1 VPDSNEI
8 ERLAIIG
15 CGTMGHTIALN
26 AAWVGIHVKMYGIDQ
41 HDVQHGLLAVKAK
54 LKTLLENDLIVIDQ
68 QDQIYEKIT
77 GTDSLSDAVS
87 GATFI
92 IECIPEVLEL
102 KKDLFRKLDELC
114 NEEVILA
121 TNTSGLSPSLI
132 GLHLKHPQRILAT
145 HFWNPAHL
153 IPLVEVLRA
162 EFTDDTTFNRAIDL
176 LKFMNKKPIEVK
188 KEVPGMVG
196 NRLQFALFREAQY
209 LLEQG
214 IASKEDIDAAVTYSI
229 GRRLPVTGPLLS
241 ADMGGLDV
249 FASISDYLFKDLSNS
264 DKSSGELKDLITK
277 GHFGQKNG
285 EGYYSWNEKF
295 TQEMNH
301 KREEQLI
308 QFLKDD
314 INWKY
319 KHNGNETQ

>member
-1 VPDSNEI
+1 
-8 ERLAIIG
+8 
-15 CGTMGHTIALN
+15 MGHTIALN
-26 AAWVGIHVKMYGIDQ
+26 AAWFGIQVKMYGIDQ
-41 HDVQHGLLAVKAK
+41 KDVQNGLLAVKAK
-54 LKTLLENDLIVIDQ
+54 LKTLFEKDLIMQNQ
-68 QDQIYEKIT
+68 QDQILEKIT
-77 GTDSLSDAVS
+77 GTDSLSEAVS

-92 IECIPEVLEL
+92 IECIPENLEL
-102 KKDLFRKLDELC
+102 KNDLFVKLDEMC
-114 NEEVILA
+114 NEGVILA
-121 TNTSGLSPSLI
+121 TNTSGLSPILI
-132 GLHLKHPQRILAT
+132 GLNLKHPQRTLAT

-153 IPLVEVLRA
+153 IPLVEVLRSK
-162 EFTDDTTFNRAIDL
+162 FTNDHTFKRAIDL

-196 NRLQFALFREAQY
+196 NRLQFALFREAQF

-214 IASKEDIDAAVTYSI
+214 IASKEDIDAAVTYGI

-249 FASISDYLFKDLSNS
+249 FASISDYLFKDLSNA
-264 DKSSGELKDLITK
+264 DQLSGKLRDLIAQ

-295 TQEMNH
+295 TAEMNY

-314 INWKY
+314 IN
-319 KHNGNETQ
+319 

>member
-1 VPDSNEI
+1 VPGLNEM
-8 ERLAIIG
+8 EKLAVIG
-15 CGTMGHTIALN
+15 CGTMGHSIALN
-26 AAWVGIHVKMYGIDQ
+26 AAWAGMQVKMYGVDTNDIQNGMSGVTD
-41 HDVQHGLLAVKAK
+41 K
-54 LKTLLENDLIVIDQ
+54 LNTLLKNDLITKDQ
-68 QDQIYEKIT
+68 EDQILNRIK
-77 GTDSLSDAVS
+77 GTDLLSEAVD

-102 KKDLFRKLDELC
+102 KNDLFRKLDGMC
-114 NEEVILA
+114 SDEVILA
-121 TNTSGLSPSLI
+121 TNTSGLSPSRIALN
-132 GLHLKHPQRILAT
+132 LKHPERTLAT

-162 EFTDDTTFNRAIDL
+162 EFTDDKTFNRAIDM
-176 LKFMNKKPIEVK
+176 LKLMKKKPIEVK
-188 KEVPGMVG
+188 KEVPGLVG

-249 FASISDYLFKDLSNS
+249 FTSISDYLFKDLSNA
-264 DKSSGELKDLITK
+264 DQSSEKLKGLVAQL
-277 GHFGQKNG
+277 HFGQKNG
-285 EGYYSWNEKF
+285 EGFYQWDPRFSE
-295 TQEMNH
+295 EMNQ

-308 QFLKDD
+308 RFLKED
-314 INWKY
+314 IN
-319 KHNGNETQ
+319 

>member
-1 VPDSNEI
+1 VPGSIEI

-26 AAWVGIHVKMYGIDQ
+26 AAWFGIQVKMYGIDQ
-41 HDVQHGLLAVKAK
+41 KDVQNGLLAVKAK
-54 LKTLLENDLIVIDQ
+54 LKTLFAKDLIKQDQ
-68 QDQIYEKIT
+68 QDQILEKIT

-92 IECIPEVLEL
+92 IECIPEIL
-102 KKDLFRKLDELC
+102 KLKNDLFIKLDEMC

-132 GLHLKHPQRILAT
+132 GLNLKYPQRILAT

-162 EFTDDTTFNRAIDL
+162 KFTNDNTFKRTIDL
-176 LKFMNKKPIEVK
+176 LMFMNKKPIEVK

-196 NRLQFALFREAQY
+196 NRLQFALFREAQF

-214 IASKEDIDAAVTYSI
+214 IASKEDIDAAVTYGI

-249 FASISDYLFKDLSNS
+249 FASISDYLFKDLSNT
-264 DKSSGELKDLITK
+264 DQLSGKLRDLISQ

-285 EGYYSWNEKF
+285 KGYYTWNEKF
-295 TQEMNH
+295 TEAMNH

-314 INWKY
+314 IN
-319 KHNGNETQ
+319 

>member
-1 VPDSNEI
+1 
-8 ERLAIIG
+8 
-15 CGTMGHTIALN
+15 M
-26 AAWVGIHVKMYGIDQ
+26 
-41 HDVQHGLLAVKAK
+41 
-54 LKTLLENDLIVIDQ
+54 
-68 QDQIYEKIT
+68 
-77 GTDSLSDAVS
+77 
-87 GATFI
+87 
-92 IECIPEVLEL
+92 
-102 KKDLFRKLDELC
+102 C

-132 GLHLKHPQRILAT
+132 GLNLKYPQRILAT

-162 EFTDDTTFNRAIDL
+162 KFTNDNTFKRTIDL
-176 LKFMNKKPIEVK
+176 LMFMNKKPIEVK

-196 NRLQFALFREAQY
+196 NRLQFALFREAQF

-214 IASKEDIDAAVTYSI
+214 IASKEDIDAAVTYGI

-249 FASISDYLFKDLSNS
+249 FASISDYLFKDLSNA
-264 DKSSGELKDLITK
+264 DQSSGKLRDLISQ

-285 EGYYSWNEKF
+285 KGYYTWNEKF
-295 TQEMNH
+295 AEAMNH

-314 INWKY
+314 IN
-319 KHNGNETQ
+319 

>member
-1 VPDSNEI
+1 MEK
-8 ERLAIIG
+8 LAVIG
-15 CGTMGHTIALN
+15 CGTMGHSIALN
-26 AAWVGIHVKMYGIDQ
+26 AAWVGMQVNMYGVDTNDIQ
-41 HDVQHGLLAVKAK
+41 NGLSGVTDK
-54 LKTLLENDLIVIDQ
+54 LSTLLKNDLITKDQ
-68 QDQIYEKIT
+68 LSQIHKNIT
-77 GTDSLSDAVS
+77 GTSSLSEAVD

-102 KKDLFRKLDELC
+102 KNDLFRKLDQMC
-114 NEEVILA
+114 GEEVILA
-121 TNTSGLSPSLI
+121 TNTSGLSPSRIALN
-132 GLHLKHPQRILAT
+132 LKHPERTLAT

-162 EFTDDTTFNRAIDL
+162 EFTDDKTFNRAIKM

-188 KEVPGMVG
+188 KEVPGLVG

-249 FASISDYLFKDLSNS
+249 FASISDYLFKDLSNA
-264 DKSSGELKDLITK
+264 DQSSANLKELVAQR
-277 GHFGQKNG
+277 HFGQKNG
-285 EGYYSWNEKF
+285 AGFYLWDEKF
-295 TQEMNH
+295 SEEMNQ

-308 QFLKDD
+308 RFLKED
-314 INWKY
+314 ID
-319 KHNGNETQ
+319 

>member
-1 VPDSNEI
+1 MPGSNEM
-8 ERLAIIG
+8 EKLAVIG
-15 CGTMGHTIALN
+15 CGTMGHSIALN
-26 AAWVGIHVKMYGIDQ
+26 AAWVGMQVNMYGVDTNDIQ
-41 HDVQHGLLAVKAK
+41 NGLSGVTDK
-54 LKTLLENDLIVIDQ
+54 LSTLLKNDLITKDQ
-68 QDQIYEKIT
+68 LSQIHKNIT
-77 GTDSLSDAVS
+77 GTSSLSEAVD

-102 KKDLFRKLDELC
+102 KNDLFRKLDQMC
-114 NEEVILA
+114 GEEVILA
-121 TNTSGLSPSLI
+121 TNTSGLSPSRIALN
-132 GLHLKHPQRILAT
+132 LKHPERTLAT

-162 EFTDDTTFNRAIDL
+162 EFTDDKTFNRAIKM

-188 KEVPGMVG
+188 KEVPGLVG

-249 FASISDYLFKDLSNS
+249 FASISDYLFKDLSNA
-264 DKSSGELKDLITK
+264 DQSSANLKELVAQR
-277 GHFGQKNG
+277 HFGQKNG
-285 EGYYSWNEKF
+285 AGFYLWDEKF
-295 TQEMNH
+295 SEEMNQ

-308 QFLKDD
+308 RFLKED
-314 INWKY
+314 ID
-319 KHNGNETQ
+319 

>member
-1 VPDSNEI
+1 MPGSNEM
-8 ERLAIIG
+8 ERLTVIG
-15 CGTMGHTIALN
+15 CGTMGHSIALN
-26 AAWVGIHVKMYGIDQ
+26 AAWVGIQVKMYGLDAADIKTGFSGITD
-41 HDVQHGLLAVKAK
+41 K
-54 LKTLLENDLIVIDQ
+54 LNTLLHNSLISNEQ
-68 QDQIYEKIT
+68 QSQIFDRIS
-77 GTDSLSDAVS
+77 GSNSLSEVVE

-102 KKDLFRKLDELC
+102 KNDLFKKLDEMC
-114 NEEVILA
+114 SKDVILA
-121 TNTSGLSPSLI
+121 TNTSGLSPSRI
-132 GLHLKHPQRILAT
+132 ASNLKYPERTLAT

-153 IPLVEVLRA
+153 IPLVEVLRT
-162 EFTDDTTFNRAIDL
+162 EFTDDKTFNRAIDM
-176 LKFMNKKPIEVK
+176 LKLMKKKPIEVK
-188 KEVPGMVG
+188 KEVPGLVG

-264 DKSSGELKDLITK
+264 DQSSEKLKGLVAQR
-277 GHFGQKNG
+277 HFGQKNG
-285 EGYYSWNEKF
+285 EGFYQWDPRFSE
-295 TQEMNH
+295 EMNQ

-308 QFLKDD
+308 RFLKED
-314 INWKY
+314 IN
-319 KHNGNETQ
+319 

>member
-1 VPDSNEI
+1 MEK
-8 ERLAIIG
+8 LAVIG
-15 CGTMGHTIALN
+15 CGTMGHSIALN
-26 AAWVGIHVKMYGIDQ
+26 AAWVGMQVKIYGVDTNDIQNGMSGVAD
-41 HDVQHGLLAVKAK
+41 K
-54 LKTLLENDLIVIDQ
+54 LSTLLKNDLITKDQ
-68 QDQIYEKIT
+68 LSQILKNIT
-77 GTDSLSDAVS
+77 GTSSLSEAVD
-87 GATFI
+87 GVTFI

-102 KKDLFRKLDELC
+102 KNDLFIKLDEMC
-114 NEEVILA
+114 SEEVILA
-121 TNTSGLSPSLI
+121 TNTSGLSPSRIALN
-132 GLHLKHPQRILAT
+132 LKHPERTLAT

-162 EFTDDTTFNRAIDL
+162 EFTDDKTFNRAIDM

-188 KEVPGMVG
+188 KEVPGLVG

-249 FASISDYLFKDLSNS
+249 FASISDYLFKDLSNA
-264 DKSSGELKDLITK
+264 DQSSEKLKELVTQ

-285 EGYYSWNEKF
+285 EGFYQWNEKF
-295 TQEMNH
+295 SEDMNQ

-308 QFLKDD
+308 RFLKED
-314 INWKY
+314 IN
-319 KHNGNETQ
+319 